1 LKIIRVPVLILVLL
15 CALGPTLSPGAD
27 SGFKAHF
34 DRLCRQFEQLRD
46 YQCLY
51 ESTSSKGER
60 TENFL
65 YKLFFSKPK
74 SVRMEIVQGRSR
86 GTILLLDPVRNK
98 VRLRIGSGLL
108 TSLVLTMSPDNKR
121 VVDLNGHGI
130 DHADWGWFLDQHRER
145 LDYFDSSSLG
155 EETIDGRMARVF
167 ELVSKDT
174 VQTRSIGREKIWID
188 PEWDVIVRYQIFDPR
203 GNLIQAGVFS
213 RIVLNPGLD
222 KNLFVKF

>member
-1 LKIIRVPVLILVLL
+1 MRIIRSPVLVLVLL
-15 CALGPTLSPGAD
+15 CALAPTLSPEAND
-27 SGFKAHF
+27 DFKAHF
-34 DRLCRQFEQLRD
+34 VRLCRQFEQLRD
-46 YQCLY
+46 YKCLY

-74 SVRMEIVQGRSR
+74 SVRMEIIRGRSR

-108 TSLVLTMSPDNKR
+108 ASLVLTLSPDSKR

-130 DHADWGWFLDQHRER
+130 DHAAWGWFLDQHRER

-155 EETIDGRMARVF
+155 DETVDGRTARVF
-167 ELVSKDT
+167 ELVSKDI

-188 PEWDVIVRYQIFDPR
+188 PEWDVIVRYQVFDPKDK
-203 GNLIQAGVFS
+203 LIQAAVFS